1 MIRSLLCML
10 LCTLILP
17 SIVQESVT
25 NAGGNGL
32 VLCISNN
39 NVHCDGDFSS
49 WSTGNLSFIGSGSP
63 NLEVDGDYTIDAAST
78 FTFGISVIELT
89 GSSLQ
94 YFSSWGKT
102 NYDVTFNNSSVGV
115 ALSTN
120 DLTISNEL
128 DFQ

>member
-1 MIRSLLCML
+1 ML

-49 WSTGNLSFIGSGSP
+49 
-63 NLEVDGDYTIDAAST
+63 
-78 FTFGISVIELT
+78 
-89 GSSLQ
+89 
-94 YFSSWGKT
+94 
-102 NYDVTFNNSSVGV
+102 
-115 ALSTN
+115 
-120 DLTISNEL
+120 
-128 DFQ
+128 